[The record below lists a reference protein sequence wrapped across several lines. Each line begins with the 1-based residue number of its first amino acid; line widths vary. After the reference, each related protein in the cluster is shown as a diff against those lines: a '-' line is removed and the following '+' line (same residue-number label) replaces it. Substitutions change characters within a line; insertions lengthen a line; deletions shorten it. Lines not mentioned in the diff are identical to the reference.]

1 MRKDPASVGVG
12 QGPMYQ
18 LEVVATV
25 VVEVEGDSSRQ
36 GRGRTPG
43 AREQKKG
50 SEI

>member
-36 GRGRTPG
+36 K
-43 AREQKKG
+43 EQAG
-50 SEI
+50 ERDCDAPRSI